1 MHSLKKIACQ
11 IALVYTLIFLF
22 LSGIIPF
29 VLFAGDRIHIVKS
42 NETLYSLSLQYG
54 ISIQSLKEAND
65 LNRDMIRTG
74 EELTIPLKNRDRYTV
89 RPGDT
94 LSGIAV
100 QTGIE
105 LPRLASLNRLDPS
118 SLMAGMELEL
128 VRSPDEGETIT
139 VKEGDTL
146 SWISLKYDISVNR
159 LKQINN
165 LKRNEL
171 RIGQVLEL
179 TDPRPQILTV
189 EEGDS
194 LWKISSQYNIT
205 METLKKWNN
214 LENELLIKGQKIQL
228 YETVLKDLIEPE
240 ESSAEPDRLKKERPV
255 ITPPVKLAALNYE
268 PPLYYSRPTDSR
280 YQPSRVYS
288 EEDLESPWQ
297 NYQKASQLLSDY
309 NRAIDSLPPLGT
321 DLNGYK
327 IVLDPGHGGLDPGA
341 IVENQDG
348 RGNKVYVVEDEY
360 CYDIALRVYKDLKR
374 YGADIFLTVIS
385 PNQTIRQSPDASLT
399 FVNEKNEVWNDS
411 LLNKKN
417 CSDCWP
423 VGGPNGLNQRVELVE
438 KFLKSA
444 PKEKTLFISL
454 HADNQPYAGEG
465 TIILY
470 HPDEEGEES
479 QVLADFMT
487 DYLGMGSYSHSQE
500 LRVLNNNPAGA
511 SVLIETRN
519 LAYPNNSWA
528 IRNEDLRQNDADRI
542 IRGIV
547 SYVNGKQ

>member
-1 MHSLKKIACQ
+1 MHSLKKIAWQ
-11 IALVYTLIFLF
+11 IVLVYTLILLF

-42 NETLYSLSLQYG
+42 NETLYSLSLQYD
-54 ISIQSLKEAND
+54 ISIQSLKEANN
-65 LNRDMIRTG
+65 LGRDMIRTG
-74 EELTIPLKNRDRYTV
+74 EELTIPLESRDKYTV

-100 QTGIE
+100 RTGVE
-105 LPRLASLNRLDPS
+105 LSRLASLNRLDPS

-128 VRSPDEGETIT
+128 VRSPEEGETFT
-139 VKEGDTL
+139 VKAGDTL
-146 SWISLKYDISVNR
+146 SWISLKYDISVSR

-165 LKRNEL
+165 LNSNEL
-171 RIGQVLEL
+171 RVGQVLEL

-189 EEGDS
+189 KEGDS

-214 LENELLIKGQKIQL
+214 LESEILYKGQEIQL
-228 YETVLKDLIEPE
+228 YEGVLKDLIRSDESSVKPE
-240 ESSAEPDRLKKERPV
+240 EIKKEEPV
-255 ITPPVKLAALNYE
+255 ILPPVKLAALNFE

-280 YQPSRVYS
+280 YQPNRVYS

-297 NYQKASQLLSDY
+297 NYKKASQLLNDF
-309 NRAIDSLPPLGT
+309 NQAIDTLQPLGT
-321 DLNGYK
+321 DLDGYK

-348 RGNKVYVVEDEY
+348 RGNKVFVVEDEY

-374 YGADIFLTVIS
+374 YGAEVFLTVIS

-411 LLNKKN
+411 LLNKN
-417 CSDCWP
+417 NRSDCWP
-423 VGGPNGLNQRVELVE
+423 VGGQNGLNQRVELVE

-444 PKEKTLFISL
+444 PQEKTLFISI
-454 HADNQPYAGEG
+454 HADNQPYTGEG
-465 TIILY
+465 TVILY

-479 QVLADFMT
+479 QELADFMT

-500 LRVLNNNPAGA
+500 LRVLDGNPAGA

-528 IRNEDLRQNDADRI
+528 IRNENLRQNDADRI

-547 SYVNGKQ
+547 SYVNRKQ

>member
-11 IALVYTLIFLF
+11 IVLVYTLIFLF

-29 VLFAGDRIHIVKS
+29 VLFAGDRIHIVKTD
-42 NETLYSLSLQYG
+42 ETLYSLSLQYD
-54 ISIQSLKEAND
+54 ISIQSLKEANN
-65 LNRDMIRTG
+65 LNRDLIRTG
-74 EELTIPLKNRDRYTV
+74 EELTIPLDNKDKYIV

-100 QTGIE
+100 RTGIE
-105 LPRLASLNRLDPS
+105 LTRLASLNRLDPS
-118 SLMAGMELEL
+118 ALIAGMELEL
-128 VRSPDEGETIT
+128 VRPPEEGETIT
-139 VKEGDTL
+139 VEAGDTL
-146 SWISLKYDISVNR
+146 SWISLKYDISVSR

-165 LKRNEL
+165 LKNNEL
-171 RIGQVLEL
+171 RIGQILEL
-179 TDPRPQILTV
+179 TDPRPQIITV

-194 LWKISSQYNIT
+194 LWNISSRYNIT

-214 LENELLIKGQKIQL
+214 LESEILYRGQEIQL
-228 YETVLKDLIEPE
+228 YETVLKDL
-240 ESSAEPDRLKKERPV
+240 AEPDEFSVKTEGIIKEKPV
-255 ITPPVKLAALNYE
+255 IPPPVKLAALSFE

-280 YQPSRVYS
+280 YQPSRGYS
-288 EEDLESPWQ
+288 EEDLESPWK
-297 NYQKASQLLSDY
+297 NYEKASQLLNDF
-309 NRAIDSLPPLGT
+309 NQAIDSLQPLGT
-321 DLNGYK
+321 DLNGYR

-341 IVENQDG
+341 IVESQDG

-374 YGADIFLTVIS
+374 YGAEVFLTVIS

-411 LLNKKN
+411 LMNKKN
-417 CSDCWP
+417 RSDCWP
-423 VGGPNGLNQRVELVE
+423 VGGQYGLNRRVELVQ
-438 KFLKSA
+438 KFLESA
-444 PKEKTLFISL
+444 PREKTLFISI

-470 HPDEEGEES
+470 HPDEEGKES
-479 QVLADFMT
+479 HKLADFMT
-487 DYLGMGSYSHSQE
+487 DYLGMGSCSHSQE
-500 LRVLNNNPAGA
+500 LRILNSNPAGA

-547 SYVNGKQ
+547 SYVNGKR